1 MISQTV
7 AAVKPRSTCMGAEQW
22 LLCAN
27 IDRNIDAA
35 EFNGIESVARSL
47 LQVNVPGYSCD
58 RGHAHL
64 GSA

>member
-1 MISQTV
+1 
-7 AAVKPRSTCMGAEQW
+7 MGAEQW